1 MPKLTIVTRAGA
13 ELNVIVEDGQTLM
26 DAIHSAGVK
35 EVLAICGGMCSCSTC
50 HVYID
55 PEFADRVPPMQEEEE
70 DMLMS
75 SDGRTADSRL
85 SCQIPVTDALEGM
98 RVIIAPKE

>member
-13 ELNVIVEDGQTLM
+13 EVNVIVEDGQTLM

-55 PEFADRVPPMQEEEE
+55 PEFADRLPVMQEEEE
-70 DMLMS
+70 DMLTS
-75 SDGRTADSRL
+75 SDYRREDSRL
-85 SCQIPVTDALEGM
+85 SCQIPVTDALDGM
-98 RVIIAPKE
+98 RVIIVPKE

>member
-1 MPKLTIVTRAGA
+1 MPRLTIVTRDGA

-55 PEFADRVPPMQEEEE
+55 PEFADRVVPMQEEEE
-70 DMLMS
+70 DMLTS
-75 SDGRTADSRL
+75 SDNRTGKLATFVP
-85 SCQIPVTDALEGM
+85 IPVTDALDGM

>member
-1 MPKLTIVTRAGA
+1 MPKLTIVTRTGA

-75 SDGRTADSRL
+75 SDCRTADSRL
-85 SCQIPVTDALEGM
+85 SCQIPVTDALDGM